1 LLRFKPRR
9 EGNQVAGAVHIE
21 TNEKDIA
28 NMTTDCNT
36 EINPTPE
43 EFNIWLLERRLKK
56 RTPREESHYQIGLI
70 AKWHSVTLE
79 DILGDSRERY
89 IVNARAECAI
99 HFKAQGKSY
108 PEIGRILNR
117 DHTSIAYLCGALT
130 KNKVRAQGKLCNPI
144 ASDACNVA

>member
-1 LLRFKPRR
+1 M
-9 EGNQVAGAVHIE
+9 A
-21 TNEKDIA
+21 
-28 NMTTDCNT
+28 TDCNT

-70 AKWHSVTLE
+70 AKWHDVTLE
-79 DILGDSRERY
+79 DILGDIRTRH

-108 PEIGRILNR
+108 REIGDLLNLN
-117 DHTSIAYLCGALT
+117 HKSVMYLCGALD
-130 KNKVRAQGKLCNPI
+130 KSKKRVPCKLHHGI